1 MADSAQFAEN
11 GGAGAATDGFD
22 GAFYSFG
29 GQGGSEASYGGGGGG
44 AGPESKSSSSAAGAG
59 DGGGQASARVADG
72 SRDQQQQ
79 PAAAAAG
86 GGAAASTPLK
96 EVEGSKINAS
106 KNEEDEGKMFVGGLS
121 WETSKKD
128 LRDYF
133 SKYGEIVDCVIKM
146 DPVTGRSRGFGFI
159 LFKDPESVDKVL
171 NKEHKLDGR
180 VIDPK
185 KAQAMK
191 GKEQIKKIFVG
202 GLDPDCP
209 EEKVR
214 EYFGTFG
221 EIESI
226 ELPMDT
232 KTNKRR
238 GFCFI
243 TFKDDSPVKTIMEKK
258 FHDVGTSKVEI
269 KLAQPKEVYQQQ
281 QWGGRGGFTARG
293 RGQSQTWSQ
302 SYNSNYWNP
311 SYGNYNYGY
320 NQNYGGYSG
329 YDYPAYNYGYYGY
342 GQGYGDYNSQPGTYG
357 KAPRRGGGGS
367 GQTQYRPY

>member
-1 MADSAQFAEN
+1 MADGVQSAEN
-11 GGAGAATDGFD
+11 GRAGGTTAA
-22 GAFYSFG
+22 AANSYYSFG
-29 GQGGSEASYGGGGGG
+29 AEDPGEASSTPAASASAGEAAVGKAVPAGGGSGPG
-44 AGPESKSSSSAAGAG
+44 A
-59 DGGGQASARVADG
+59 GGQASD
-72 SRDQQQQ
+72 
-79 PAAAAAG
+79 G
-86 GGAAASTPLK
+86 GGLEPTLK
-96 EVEGSKINAS
+96 DVEGSKINAS

-133 SKYGEIVDCVIKM
+133 AKYGDIVDCVIKM

-232 KTNKRR
+232 KTSKRR

-243 TFKDDSPVKTIMEKK
+243 TFKEDNPVKTIMEKK

-281 QWGGRGGFTARG
+281 QWGGRGGITGRG
-293 RGQSQTWSQ
+293 RGRGGQNQTWSQ

-342 GQGYGDYNSQPGTYG
+342 GQGYGDYNS
-357 KAPRRGGGGS
+357 GS
-367 GQTQYRPY
+367 SYYNKRE

>member
-1 MADSAQFAEN
+1 MADAGQFAEN
-11 GGAGAATDGFD
+11 GGSGAATDGFD
-22 GAFYSFG
+22 GAFYNFS
-29 GQGGSEASYGGGGGG
+29 GQGGSEVSFGGGGVEAKSAAAGGGGGG
-44 AGPESKSSSSAAGAG
+44 AGEA
-59 DGGGQASARVADG
+59 GGQAMGRLGDG
-72 SRDQQQQ
+72 SRDQQQ
-79 PAAAAAG
+79 AATTA
-86 GGAAASTPLK
+86 PPPPPPPVK

-243 TFKDDSPVKTIMEKK
+243 TFKEDNPVKTIMEKK

-281 QWGGRGGFTARG
+281 QWGGRGGFTGRG
-293 RGQSQTWSQ
+293 RGRGGQSQTWSQ

>member
-11 GGAGAATDGFD
+11 GGSGAAPDGFD
-22 GAFYSFG
+22 AAFYSFG
-29 GQGGSEASYGGGGGG
+29 GLEDNEGFGNAPEPKGETAKGVSGDAGHEATGRVGLG
-44 AGPESKSSSSAAGAG
+44 GPE
-59 DGGGQASARVADG
+59 
-72 SRDQQQQ
+72 QQQ
-79 PAAAAAG
+79 P
-86 GGAAASTPLK
+86 PPPQK
-96 EVEGSKINAS
+96 EMEGSKINAS

-159 LFKDPESVDKVL
+159 LFKDPESVEKVL

-185 KAQAMK
+185 RAQAMK
-191 GKEQIKKIFVG
+191 GKEQVKKIFVG

-243 TFKDDSPVKTIMEKK
+243 TFKEDNPVKTIMEKK

-281 QWGGRGGFTARG
+281 QWGGRGGFTGRG
-293 RGQSQTWSQ
+293 RG
-302 SYNSNYWNP
+302 
-311 SYGNYNYGY
+311 
-320 NQNYGGYSG
+320 
-329 YDYPAYNYGYYGY
+329 
-342 GQGYGDYNSQPGTYG
+342 QPGTYG
-357 KAPRRGGGGS
+357 KAPRRGGS

>member
-1 MADSAQFAEN
+1 MADGAQFAEN
-11 GGAGAATDGFD
+11 GSGAVADGFD

-29 GQGGSEASYGGGGGG
+29 GPGGSESSFGGGGGG
-44 AGPESKSSSSAAGAG
+44 PESKPGAAGE
-59 DGGGQASARVADG
+59 ASGPGRVGDG
-72 SRDQQQQ
+72 SRDQQQ
-79 PAAAAAG
+79 PAAGAG
-86 GGAAASTPLK
+86 PGGAAATLK

-243 TFKDDSPVKTIMEKK
+243 TFKEDNPVKTIMEKK

-281 QWGGRGGFTARG
+281 QWGGRGGFTGRG

-329 YDYPAYNYGYYGY
+329 YDYPAFNYGYYGY

-357 KAPRRGGGGS
+357 KAPRRGGGGT

>member
-1 MADSAQFAEN
+1 MADAGQFAEN
-11 GGAGAATDGFD
+11 GGSGAAADGFD
-22 GAFYSFG
+22 GAFYSFS
-29 GQGGSEASYGGGGGG
+29 GQGAGEASFGGGGAEVKSAAAGGGGGG
-44 AGPESKSSSSAAGAG
+44 GEA
-59 DGGGQASARVADG
+59 GGQASGRLGDG
-72 SRDQQQQ
+72 SRDQQQ
-79 PAAAAAG
+79 
-86 GGAAASTPLK
+86 AASTAPPPPPPPVK

-243 TFKDDSPVKTIMEKK
+243 TFKEDNPVKTIMEKK

-281 QWGGRGGFTARG
+281 QWGGRGGFTGRG
-293 RGQSQTWSQ
+293 RG
-302 SYNSNYWNP
+302 
-311 SYGNYNYGY
+311 
-320 NQNYGGYSG
+320 
-329 YDYPAYNYGYYGY
+329 
-342 GQGYGDYNSQPGTYG
+342 QPGTYG

>member
-1 MADSAQFAEN
+1 MADAGQFAEN
-11 GGAGAATDGFD
+11 GGSGAAADGFD
-22 GAFYSFG
+22 GAFYSFS
-29 GQGGSEASYGGGGGG
+29 GQGAGEASFGGGGAEVKSAAAGGGGGG
-44 AGPESKSSSSAAGAG
+44 GEA
-59 DGGGQASARVADG
+59 GGQASGRLGDG
-72 SRDQQQQ
+72 SRDQQQ
-79 PAAAAAG
+79 
-86 GGAAASTPLK
+86 AASTAPPPPPPPVK

-243 TFKDDSPVKTIMEKK
+243 TFKEDNPVKTIMEKK

-281 QWGGRGGFTARG
+281 QWGGRGGFTGRG
-293 RGQSQTWSQ
+293 RGR
-302 SYNSNYWNP
+302 
-311 SYGNYNYGY
+311 
-320 NQNYGGYSG
+320 GG
-329 YDYPAYNYGYYGY
+329 
-342 GQGYGDYNSQPGTYG
+342 QPGTYG

>member
-1 MADSAQFAEN
+1 MADAGQFAEN
-11 GGAGAATDGFD
+11 GGSGAATDGFD
-22 GAFYSFG
+22 GAFYNFS
-29 GQGGSEASYGGGGGG
+29 GQGGSEVSFGGGGVEAKGAAAGGGGG
-44 AGPESKSSSSAAGAG
+44 AGEV
-59 DGGGQASARVADG
+59 GGQAMGRLGDG
-72 SRDQQQQ
+72 SRDQQQ
-79 PAAAAAG
+79 AATTA
-86 GGAAASTPLK
+86 PPPPPPPVK

-243 TFKDDSPVKTIMEKK
+243 TFKEDNPVKTIMEKK

-281 QWGGRGGFTARG
+281 QWGGRGGFTGRG
-293 RGQSQTWSQ
+293 RG
-302 SYNSNYWNP
+302 
-311 SYGNYNYGY
+311 
-320 NQNYGGYSG
+320 
-329 YDYPAYNYGYYGY
+329 
-342 GQGYGDYNSQPGTYG
+342 
-357 KAPRRGGGGS
+357 RGGGSKYCNEGINIF
-367 GQTQYRPY
+367 